1 MCLYSNPVSEQKLN
15 NRNPNSK
22 IVVWKCLTLNKKSLG
37 APIYDKIYRR
47 GWNYALRK
55 NKIYRH
61 NTFGY
66 YKVSYGFGLHVGR
79 NKRWMVRNFGPSLEN
94 PKEGNC
100 VLVKCEILVK
110 DIVAANENEFV
121 VNSLYISPDE
131 YNKFFKK
138 GK

>member
-1 MCLYSNPVSEQKLN
+1 
-15 NRNPNSK
+15 
-22 IVVWKCLTLNKKSLG
+22 
-37 APIYDKIYRR
+37 
-47 GWNYALRK
+47 
-55 NKIYRH
+55 
-61 NTFGY
+61 
-66 YKVSYGFGLHVGR
+66 
-79 NKRWMVRNFGPSLEN
+79 MVRNFGPSLEN